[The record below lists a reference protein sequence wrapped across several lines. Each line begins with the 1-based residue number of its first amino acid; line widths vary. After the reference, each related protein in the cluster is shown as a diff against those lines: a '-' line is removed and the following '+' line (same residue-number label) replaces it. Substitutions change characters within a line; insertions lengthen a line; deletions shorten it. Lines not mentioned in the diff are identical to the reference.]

1 ASSNLRLRKPQ
12 EGCYVVRVLSL
23 GFRSLELEF
32 AEERVVYQQFLACSF
47 GSEFVMWRSEIID
60 GLTVALA
67 LIPETIAFR
76 WSQELIPRWDC
87 LPR

>member
-1 ASSNLRLRKPQ
+1 M
-12 EGCYVVRVLSL
+12 RVLSL

-47 GSEFVMWRSEIID
+47 FGGEFVIRRSEIID

-76 WSQELIPRWDC
+76 
-87 LPR
+87 

>member
-1 ASSNLRLRKPQ
+1 M
-12 EGCYVVRVLSL
+12 LSL

-47 GSEFVMWRSEIID
+47 LGGGEFVIRRSEIID
-60 GLTVALA
+60 GLTVALT

-76 WSQELIPRWDC
+76 
-87 LPR
+87 

>member
-1 ASSNLRLRKPQ
+1 M
-12 EGCYVVRVLSL
+12 
-23 GFRSLELEF
+23 
-32 AEERVVYQQFLACSF
+32 
-47 GSEFVMWRSEIID
+47 MWRSEIID

>member
-1 ASSNLRLRKPQ
+1 M
-12 EGCYVVRVLSL
+12 RVLSL
-23 GFRSLELEF
+23 GFRSLELKF

-47 GSEFVMWRSEIID
+47 LGGEFVMWRSEIID